1 MTFIKNNNPDE
12 GKPVQGPLIVPDAF
26 GVYDAINSSTGEKSA
41 LLCFE
46 TKHGRLQFV
55 VNENDLAIMLVALTD
70 IHHVIAKH
78 NNTGR
83 LN

>member
-1 MTFIKNNNPDE
+1 MIDKTDNPDE

-26 GVYDAINSSTGEKSA
+26 GVYDAVNSSTGKKSA
-41 LLCFE
+41 LMCFE
-46 TKHGRLQFV
+46 TKYGRLHFL
-55 VNENDLAIMLVALTD
+55 VNENDLAILLVALTD

-78 NNTGR
+78 NNPGG